1 MEPQMDMQQLFAA
14 AQQMQEQLMNAQQ
27 ALADAEV
34 TGTAG
39 GGLVKA
45 TVNGQGELM
54 DLTISATAVDPSD
67 PEETA
72 RTIADLVLAAVRDAY
87 RSAEDLQE
95 QQMGPFAAAMQG
107 GGMPGGLNLPSG
119 LDLSG
124 LGIGAPAGSDQDP
137 DDPMSRRPDLG
148 PDVYEGVIQDLIDEL
163 GRLPGVGPKGA
174 QRIAFHLLAV
184 DQAEVRR
191 LADALIEV
199 TERVRFCRTC
209 GNVAEADECRICL
222 DPRRDPAVIC
232 VVEEPKDVAAVE
244 KIREFRGRYH
254 VLGGAIS
261 PIDGVGPDELRIREL
276 MARLAD
282 GTVTELILA
291 TDPNLEGEATATFL
305 ARLVKSIGLRVT
317 RPASGLPVGGDLEY
331 ADEVTLGRAF
341 EGRRLLDV

>member
-27 ALADAEV
+27 ALANAEV

-107 GGMPGGLNLPSG
+107 GGMPGMPGGLNLPSG

-124 LGIGAPAGSDQDP
+124 LGIGAPAGYDPNNQDP
-137 DDPMSRRPDLG
+137 DDPDEPETG
-148 PDVYEGVIQDLIDEL
+148 P
-163 GRLPGVGPKGA
+163 
-174 QRIAFHLLAV
+174 
-184 DQAEVRR
+184 
-191 LADALIEV
+191 
-199 TERVRFCRTC
+199 RT
-209 GNVAEADECRICL
+209 
-222 DPRRDPAVIC
+222 
-232 VVEEPKDVAAVE
+232 
-244 KIREFRGRYH
+244 
-254 VLGGAIS
+254 
-261 PIDGVGPDELRIREL
+261 
-276 MARLAD
+276 
-282 GTVTELILA
+282 
-291 TDPNLEGEATATFL
+291 
-305 ARLVKSIGLRVT
+305 
-317 RPASGLPVGGDLEY
+317 
-331 ADEVTLGRAF
+331 
-341 EGRRLLDV
+341 

>member
-27 ALADAEV
+27 ALANAEV

-107 GGMPGGLNLPSG
+107 GGMPGMPGGLNLPSG

-124 LGIGAPAGSDQDP
+124 LGIGAPAGYDPNNQDP
-137 DDPMSRRPDLG
+137 DDPDDTDEPETG
-148 PDVYEGVIQDLIDEL
+148 P
-163 GRLPGVGPKGA
+163 
-174 QRIAFHLLAV
+174 
-184 DQAEVRR
+184 
-191 LADALIEV
+191 
-199 TERVRFCRTC
+199 RT
-209 GNVAEADECRICL
+209 
-222 DPRRDPAVIC
+222 
-232 VVEEPKDVAAVE
+232 
-244 KIREFRGRYH
+244 
-254 VLGGAIS
+254 
-261 PIDGVGPDELRIREL
+261 
-276 MARLAD
+276 
-282 GTVTELILA
+282 
-291 TDPNLEGEATATFL
+291 
-305 ARLVKSIGLRVT
+305 
-317 RPASGLPVGGDLEY
+317 
-331 ADEVTLGRAF
+331 
-341 EGRRLLDV
+341 

>member
-54 DLTISATAVDPSD
+54 DLTIAAAAVDTDD

-107 GGMPGGLNLPSG
+107 GGMPGMPGGLNLPSG

-124 LGIGAPAGSDQDP
+124 LGIGAPAG
-137 DDPMSRRPDLG
+137 
-148 PDVYEGVIQDLIDEL
+148 Y
-163 GRLPGVGPKGA
+163 
-174 QRIAFHLLAV
+174 
-184 DQAEVRR
+184 
-191 LADALIEV
+191 
-199 TERVRFCRTC
+199 
-209 GNVAEADECRICL
+209 
-222 DPRRDPAVIC
+222 
-232 VVEEPKDVAAVE
+232 
-244 KIREFRGRYH
+244 
-254 VLGGAIS
+254 
-261 PIDGVGPDELRIREL
+261 
-276 MARLAD
+276 
-282 GTVTELILA
+282 
-291 TDPNLEGEATATFL
+291 DPNNQDSDDT
-305 ARLVKSIGLRVT
+305 
-317 RPASGLPVGGDLEY
+317 
-331 ADEVTLGRAF
+331 DEPETGPRT
-341 EGRRLLDV
+341 